1 MQQYIIYSTINSIS
15 SHECWTSFVFRATW
29 SPPIFC
35 TSSYFFVA
43 EYLVFLQVDPF
54 FFFLYTLI
62 RYEYLWRIFFFLLTL
77 QRSVLLNIILHIYG
91 SYSMNFY
98 LKGSLL
104 FSERHYRVN
113 SEEEE
118 RDISAKRR
126 KKTNEGVAR
135 SRGWVID
142 GRQSVRSWT
151 RRKLIR
157 VGRKFN

>member
-1 MQQYIIYSTINSIS
+1 MLN
-15 SHECWTSFVFRATW
+15 
-29 SPPIFC
+29 IFC
-35 TSSYFFVA
+35 FPSHLIASHLLHFFV
-43 EYLVFLQVDPF
+43 LLCCRIPCLSSSWS
-54 FFFLYTLI
+54 FFFLFIHVDKI
-62 RYEYLWRIFFFLLTL
+62 RISVTNFFFSF
-77 QRSVLLNIILHIYG
+77 QRSVLLNIILHIYE

-118 RDISAKRR
+118 RDISAKGRR
-126 KKTNEGVAR
+126 GEKKQTKGVAR

>member
-1 MQQYIIYSTINSIS
+1 MNAEHLLFSEPPDRLPS
-15 SHECWTSFVFRATW
+15 SALRTSLLPDTLLLIKLEDKV
-29 SPPIFC
+29 I
-35 TSSYFFVA
+35 
-43 EYLVFLQVDPF
+43 DPF

-77 QRSVLLNIILHIYG
+77 QRSVLLNIILHIYE

>member
-1 MQQYIIYSTINSIS
+1 MNAEHLLFSEPSDRLPS
-15 SHECWTSFVFRATW
+15 SALRTSLLPDTFSFFSW
-29 SPPIFC
+29 S
-35 TSSYFFVA
+35 
-43 EYLVFLQVDPF
+43 

-77 QRSVLLNIILHIYG
+77 QRSVLLNIILHIYE

>member
-1 MQQYIIYSTINSIS
+1 MNAEHLLFSEPPDRLPS
-15 SHECWTSFVFRATW
+15 SALRTSLLPDTFSFFSW
-29 SPPIFC
+29 S
-35 TSSYFFVA
+35 
-43 EYLVFLQVDPF
+43 

-77 QRSVLLNIILHIYG
+77 QRSVLLNIILHIYE

>member
-1 MQQYIIYSTINSIS
+1 MNAEHLLFSEPSDRLPS
-15 SHECWTSFVFRATW
+15 SALRTSLLPDTFSFFSW
-29 SPPIFC
+29 S
-35 TSSYFFVA
+35 
-43 EYLVFLQVDPF
+43 